1 MNNELSISPGPP
13 SSTLQHTSIVRFF
26 LSRSQGISVPCP
38 SEAVLLAEVS
48 GWTADVVGPP
58 LPVGPTLPVV
68 LVPLPL
74 LSVAAGMAAVNGPVR
89 TAVLHVA
96 AVFAPVGGN
105 TDAAAPPMAVGLAG
119 IATAPIAAMVPI
131 AAALPRTAESLAAMD
146 LFAAIL
152 HSAAPSVA
160 VLQSAHPPTCSI

>member
-1 MNNELSISPGPP
+1 MAC
-13 SSTLQHTSIVRFF
+13 V
-26 LSRSQGISVPCP
+26 
-38 SEAVLLAEVS
+38 
-48 GWTADVVGPP
+48 
-58 LPVGPTLPVV
+58 PVGLDGTCSADPVTSAV
-68 LVPLPL
+68 RTH
-74 LSVAAGMAAVNGPVR
+74 SAAAGSAL
-89 TAVLHVA
+89 LHVA
-96 AVFAPVGGN
+96 AVFAPPGGD
-105 TDAAAPPMAVGLAG
+105 TDAAATPMAVGLAG

>member
-1 MNNELSISPGPP
+1 M
-13 SSTLQHTSIVRFF
+13 
-26 LSRSQGISVPCP
+26 
-38 SEAVLLAEVS
+38 
-48 GWTADVVGPP
+48 VVPP
-58 LPVGPTLPVV
+58 LPVLPVVPTRPVVTTLPVVPTLPVV
-68 LVPLPL
+68 LVPVPL
-74 LSVAAGMAAVNGPVR
+74 LSVAAGMAAVNCPVR

-119 IATAPIAAMVPI
+119 IATAPIVVPMAALAAMVPI